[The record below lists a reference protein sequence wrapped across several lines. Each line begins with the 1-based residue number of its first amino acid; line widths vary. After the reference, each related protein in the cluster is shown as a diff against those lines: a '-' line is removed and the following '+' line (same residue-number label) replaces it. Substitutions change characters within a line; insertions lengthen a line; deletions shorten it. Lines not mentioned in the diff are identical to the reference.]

1 MDCSFGAPPGICQ
14 ELVQKLPNL
23 KRTLSSLKSHLHST
37 QINRK
42 PAWACLH
49 LSVSNGKEVCI
60 QNAFISLCTHAS
72 VTYRGPGYDIYFQ
85 TGNL

>member
-42 PAWACLH
+42 PALGLPPSVCEQWERGLH
-49 LSVSNGKEVCI
+49 PKRIYLTLYSCI
-60 QNAFISLCTHAS
+60 CYLLGTQI
-72 VTYRGPGYDIYFQ
+72 
-85 TGNL
+85 